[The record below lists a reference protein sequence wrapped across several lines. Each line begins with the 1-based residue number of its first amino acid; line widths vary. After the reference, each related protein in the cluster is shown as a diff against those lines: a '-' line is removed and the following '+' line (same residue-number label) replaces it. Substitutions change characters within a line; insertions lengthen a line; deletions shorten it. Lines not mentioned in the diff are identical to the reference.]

1 MYSSRRK
8 AAKAKSRGAHEL
20 QRLELEMRDKASDQS
35 QVVPVVRW
43 LLGTRPDVDNK
54 KGESRQKAKK
64 DFYLQF
70 NFYFSRSISSYVS

>member
-1 MYSSRRK
+1 
-8 AAKAKSRGAHEL
+8 
-20 QRLELEMRDKASDQS
+20 MRDKASDQS